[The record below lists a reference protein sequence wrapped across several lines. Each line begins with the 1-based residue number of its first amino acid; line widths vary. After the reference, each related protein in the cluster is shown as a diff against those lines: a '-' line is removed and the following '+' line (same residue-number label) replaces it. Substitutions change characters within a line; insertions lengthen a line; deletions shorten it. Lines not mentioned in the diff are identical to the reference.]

1 MTYDLDTLTRLAQAA
16 TPGERC
22 NSYHPPSG
30 VCHIMTGQGV
40 LATIASHRFPNK
52 VVEDGDFIAAC
63 SPDVILALV
72 ARVRKLE
79 EALELCKVQKKE
91 GHMTSKEI
99 KHSMPDCPRCGELE
113 KKLDY
118 AQNRWE
124 HYQEQVSLLEAALK
138 AFGQHHDDC
147 HLRVHHDSSSF
158 CLSAGEHGCTCGL
171 TLTLR
176 GAPDG

>member
-79 EALELCKVQKKE
+79 EALELCKVQFGHIMNSHMNCEKSTDEKHQMFHLAEE
-91 GHMTSKEI
+91 GVKISSLVLIPSE
-99 KHSMPDCPRCGELE
+99 PR
-113 KKLDY
+113 
-118 AQNRWE
+118 
-124 HYQEQVSLLEAALK
+124 
-138 AFGQHHDDC
+138 
-147 HLRVHHDSSSF
+147 
-158 CLSAGEHGCTCGL
+158 
-171 TLTLR
+171 
-176 GAPDG
+176 DG